1 MKPTDD
7 GIHQKQDIDDEIS
20 KFAIKAHNKTG
31 ITGIIR
37 QSTFTHLKTRKAHSV
52 FFIFVFVFLPVWQ
65 FRKTSRRDAPV
76 LWRGDARVAASN
88 PRLWSQRYRIIS
100 YTMLS
105 DISSFIRKSRM
116 PNSGRGRT
124 EDWRRRRRRGWRG
137 NSARSWLETRRA
149 RAFVTHEVDISC
161 SLCYSHELLTSRDGK
176 FGVFSIFFPIFSH
189 LSPFFVSLSCF
200 FLKSASVSLFSFFS
214 LWEYFLISPTQHGG
228 SSRFPVFFQIFHF
241 LLFFSS
247 PL

>member
-1 MKPTDD
+1 MKPIDD

-37 QSTFTHLKTRKAHSV
+37 QSTFTRLKTRKAHSV

-88 PRLWSQRYRIIS
+88 PRLWSHRYRIIS

-124 EDWRRRRRRGWRG
+124 ED
-137 NSARSWLETRRA
+137 
-149 RAFVTHEVDISC
+149 
-161 SLCYSHELLTSRDGK
+161 
-176 FGVFSIFFPIFSH
+176 
-189 LSPFFVSLSCF
+189 
-200 FLKSASVSLFSFFS
+200 
-214 LWEYFLISPTQHGG
+214 
-228 SSRFPVFFQIFHF
+228 
-241 LLFFSS
+241 
-247 PL
+247 